1 MKIFFIYLLLV
12 FNLVLGSAHAG
23 TLESFD
29 FSGRVSEQRFKSLT
43 EELRCLVCQNESLAG
58 SNAELANDLRQE
70 VYQLMDQGK
79 SNEQIVNFLVVR
91 YGDFVLYDPPLRPS
105 TYLLWF
111 GPFILLLIA
120 ASFLF
125 YSVSKRSRRPE
136 AQLTEQQQAQVK
148 KLLGQSTTSEDQRR

>member
-1 MKIFFIYLLLV
+1 MKKIIIYPLLILY
-12 FNLVLGSAHAG
+12 LILAG
-23 TLESFD
+23 TQAGSLESFD
-29 FSGRVSEQRFKSLT
+29 FSGRVSEQRFKTLT

-79 SNEQIVNFLVVR
+79 SNEQIVNFLVAR

-120 ASFLF
+120 ALVLF

-136 AQLTEQQQAQVK
+136 AELTEQQQAQVK
-148 KLLGQSTTSEDQRR
+148 QLLAQSTTSEDQSR